1 MLMKS
6 PAPAGQTLD
15 VPQGRI
21 ITGLF
26 VIFGTLAFLSL
37 AQNVAAQGFH
47 LIHSEHKIWFLDV
60 DEERSLYTWAS
71 SMLMGIIA
79 LMNLLVA
86 AEKKGESRAAFLQWF
101 ILSLAF
107 FAVSCDEM
115 LALHEKIGN
124 LFPREM
130 LTGALR
136 FAWVLPA
143 GVVCLIGLVLYIP
156 FIRSFPGRA
165 RVYLIASAVVF
176 LSGAI
181 GMEMIGGMIEEAN
194 GVHNLTYRFA
204 STVEETMEGFGLI
217 LYLHA
222 VLLYRRQYTDRLS
235 IRY

>member
-1 MLMKS
+1 M
-6 PAPAGQTLD
+6 
-15 VPQGRI
+15 
-21 ITGLF
+21 
-26 VIFGTLAFLSL
+26 IFGTLAFLSL
-37 AQNVAAQGFH
+37 AQNVAAYGFH
-47 LIHSEHKIWFLDV
+47 LINPAHKIWFLDV

-71 SMLMGIIA
+71 SMLMGAIG
-79 LMNLLVA
+79 LVNLFVA
-86 AEKKGESRAAFLQWF
+86 AEKADESRTAVLQWL

-107 FAVSCDEM
+107 FAISCDEM

-124 LFPREM
+124 LFPAEM
-130 LTGALR
+130 LTGVLR
-136 FAWVLPA
+136 FAWVLP
-143 GVVCLIGLVLYIP
+143 GGILCLIGLVLYIP
-156 FIRSFPGRA
+156 FIRGFPGRA

-181 GMEMIGGMIEEAN
+181 GLEMVGGMIEEAN
-194 GVHNLTYRFA
+194 GVHNLTYRLA